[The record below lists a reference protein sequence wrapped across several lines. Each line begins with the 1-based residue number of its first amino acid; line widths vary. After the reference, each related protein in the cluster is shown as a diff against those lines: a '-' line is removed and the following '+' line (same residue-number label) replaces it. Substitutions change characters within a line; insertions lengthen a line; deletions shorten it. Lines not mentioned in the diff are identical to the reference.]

1 MDQNTPLERTKR
13 AYKRT
18 PAPLPLPVIPA
29 LSASASYSPIT
40 PSPSSTSSQVPLRV
54 SKRTKFQKMNDV
66 LEAYSFRN
74 LGEFLAVL
82 FHPRTRGETDKRT
95 KRHRQA
101 VAAFLQG
108 RTSFTMAH
116 IIDLIYNHHKSR
128 PKKKD
133 PDYLAAFSPVKPPS
147 EIRCARPCLSSWAT
161 RLVGDH
167 AYFRVGKLAR
177 KGRKTGRIRRH
188 LRATTNGRTDRTD
201 VVEWEDMEFTLDS
214 LGAQYQEEDPFLWY
228 LTECFSA
235 SRNKGKVVVKKTR
248 PHPII
253 QVGAISSFIVCR
265 NQYASGDLALG
276 LGLWLFACQAHV
288 DIKRVFCRFGFSVSD
303 STARLALN
311 SMTDSDAEKMQTK
324 VRDAT
329 EQGEAEVGKVLDNIQ
344 RYDRV
349 YEHGLGRESQL
360 KPGAFHA
367 DDHVAR
373 VIAQER
379 QTMTTESVYA
389 SIDWTHNHNVA
400 DLHFLRVLADFIPH
414 LNDLSTQI
422 SARFRTTLAKHR
434 LPVTTA
440 MLQPLGTNCEREV
453 ENKGMQNAIFDFDK
467 QTGIEPDNHT
477 NILSWVRGDG
487 ASHATLMRLKKTL
500 VTTPNIYH
508 SFRNVI
514 STPETWH
521 TKATDLNSCASNHY
535 GPASSKDPS
544 SLSRSSNAA
553 NMKRPTDLKKCDF
566 YPTSR
571 SMTMIWE
578 ARVLDCWRLSNASTR
593 LVLGCKDDLLT
604 HFDDLAVKKKLPTF
618 DVLLAQASIIRE
630 RYASQTAYD
639 QSLDKAEQDEASART
654 KFPPGSSWTPPC
666 APETPAAT
674 APDSDAE
681 MPDLAE
687 ILDDEVDENQDDNEP
702 TAKVP
707 RTEPNEVPSK
717 STADKD
723 GPKIH
728 EELPGFDGDRVLSN
742 SILFLMEFG
751 WWIELNYAIPE
762 GDVGRVLEI
771 LKVFW
776 WSLGCTNSLILL
788 QIFIFTFAG
797 TSNQNYMG
805 YMLDLHALLEFECSP
820 DLKDAL
826 LNNWLFN
833 LRGEFGKFVEGD
845 LMQEWNNRWLEDM
858 GTRRGGEFD
867 EKFYRKTVA
876 PNVLHFLKMKEDIET
891 AFNLKR
897 RGKSHTSPHLRDEIQ
912 TLLRLYKEEELHQF
926 RSGRSLGHAAVNRF
940 DRGYRRLDAGK
951 MDDFLQ
957 RSGEYAEMLKDMENL
972 RNGNSQA
979 NNLNRD
985 VVVSSPDSDTES
997 DSEISWPD
1005 SAHPSPHSSRP
1016 SSRHSAGSSISTA
1029 SRAAA
1034 DSVEEWDDV
1043 DHSDEILVSGSDL
1056 AVTVDPETGR
1066 LRDDWYEPE
1075 DFEALLERLCGP
1087 EEEVDEESEDEEL
1100 DSDEPESESEGDE
1113 PGSESV
1119 GGRSENESEIE

>member
-1 MDQNTPLERTKR
+1 
-13 AYKRT
+13 
-18 PAPLPLPVIPA
+18 
-29 LSASASYSPIT
+29 
-40 PSPSSTSSQVPLRV
+40 
-54 SKRTKFQKMNDV
+54 MNDV
-66 LEAYSFRN
+66 LKAYSFRN

-82 FHPRTRGETDKRT
+82 FHPRTRGDTDKRT
-95 KRHRQA
+95 KRQRQA

-133 PDYLAAFSPVKPPS
+133 PDYLAAFSPVKPS
-147 EIRCARPCLSSWAT
+147 NEIRCARPCLSSWAT

-167 AYFRVGKLAR
+167 TYFRVEKLAR
-177 KGRKTGRIRRH
+177 KGRKTGRNWRH

-201 VVEWEDMEFTLDS
+201 VVEWEDIEFTLDS

-265 NQYASGDLALG
+265 NQYASGELAFALG
-276 LGLWLFACQAHV
+276 IWLFASQAHV

-349 YEHGLGRESQL
+349 FEHGLGRESQL
-360 KPGAFHA
+360 KVGTACTAFHLQNCKPGAFRA
-367 DDHVAR
+367 DDHVVR

-389 SIDWTHNHNVA
+389 SIDWTHNHSVA

-414 LNDLSTQI
+414 LNNLSTQI

-477 NILSWVRGDG
+477 NILSWVRGNG

-566 YPTSR
+566 YPMSR

-578 ARVLDCWRLSNASTR
+578 ARVLDCWRL
-593 LVLGCKDDLLT
+593 VFGCKDDLLT

-618 DVLLAQASIIRE
+618 DALLAQASIIRE
-630 RYASQTAYD
+630 HYASQTAYD

-654 KFPPGSSWTPPC
+654 KFHPGSSWTPPC

-687 ILDDEVDENQDDNEP
+687 TRDDD
-702 TAKVP
+702 
-707 RTEPNEVPSK
+707 PNEVPSK
-717 STADKD
+717 STSDKD
-723 GPKIH
+723 GPKVH

-771 LKVFW
+771 LKVF
-776 WSLGCTNSLILL
+776 CLILL
-788 QIFIFTFAG
+788 HIFIFTFAG

-826 LNNWLFN
+826 LNN
-833 LRGEFGKFVEGD
+833 EFGKFVEGD

-867 EKFYRKTVA
+867 EKFYCKTVA

-951 MDDFLQ
+951 MEDFLQ

-979 NNLNRD
+979 NNLNH
-985 VVVSSPDSDTES
+985 
-997 DSEISWPD
+997 

-1016 SSRHSAGSSISTA
+1016 SSRHSVGSSMSTA

-1056 AVTVDPETGR
+1056 VVTIDPETGR

-1087 EEEVDEESEDEEL
+1087 EEEVDDESEDEEL

-1113 PGSESV
+1113 PGSEGV
-1119 GGRSENESEIE
+1119 GGGSENESEME